1 MPFATII
8 GLDGLISAKRRFI
21 AEKAFSYEVVGI
33 SVAIFDVITII
44 IGSVLAQYSYSEL
57 SDTENGGML
66 AAFGVGLMCSVIY
79 LPIVR
84 SFGGYSLPVLINPSH
99 IIRQLVTSCII
110 VILSITA
117 VLFMLKVG
125 SSFSRIALMA
135 CGCLMLILGISERFA
150 SAAVIRRLVVNNRIV
165 GRRAFFIGDPEEID
179 ALDSS
184 KLLRRFGLS
193 DVGRFF
199 LSDPDAKHCSIES
212 EITNALVIAR
222 RHRSNEIVLALRN
235 RPATQIREIE
245 RAMRQTPLAVKLLPN
260 SIFRSIIDGRETSL
274 SYTMHCLELQRAPLS
289 RSEQAS
295 KRALDIIGAT
305 LGFALLVPVLL
316 LVIIAIKLDSPGPAI
331 FRQKRNGFDE
341 VPFTIFKFRT
351 MTVMEDGDRVVQ
363 AQQGDTR
370 ITRVGAFLR
379 RTSVDELPQLLNVLR
394 GEMSLV
400 GPRPHA
406 IVHDRAYRTIIDGYF
421 RRHHVKPGMTGWAQV
436 HGLRGETNNV
446 RDMKRRVDF
455 DLWYIHHWSVYLEI
469 YILLRTVFALS
480 GDNAF

>member
-1 MPFATII
+1 MPLATII
-8 GLDGLISAKRRFI
+8 RLEGLISAKLRLISERV
-21 AEKAFSYEVVGI
+21 FSFELVGI
-33 SVAIFDVITII
+33 SVAILDVIVII
-44 IGSVLAQYSYSEL
+44 IGSFLAQNSYSVL
-57 SDTENGGML
+57 SNTEDGGML
-66 AAFGVGLMCSVIY
+66 STLGVGLMCSIIY
-79 LPIVR
+79 LPLVR
-84 SFGGYSLPVLINPSH
+84 SFGGYSLPVLINPSC

-150 SAAVIRRLVVNNRIV
+150 SAAIIRRLVANNKV
-165 GRRAFFIGDPEEID
+165 GGRRAFFIGDSEEID
-179 ALDSS
+179 ALDSA

-199 LSDPDAKHCSIES
+199 LSDPNSKGCNIES
-212 EITNALVIAR
+212 EIANGLVIAR
-222 RHRSNEIVLALRN
+222 RQRSNEIVLALRN
-235 RPATQIREIE
+235 RPATQLRDIE
-245 RAMRQTPLAVKLLPN
+245 RAMRQTPLPVKLLPN
-260 SIFRSIIDGRETSL
+260 AIFRSIIEGRENSL
-274 SYTMHCLELQRAPLS
+274 SWTMHCLELQRAPLS
-289 RSEQAS
+289 RSEQVS

-305 LGFALLVPVLL
+305 LGLAVLVPVLV
-316 LVIIAIKLDSPGPAI
+316 LVIAAIKMDSPGPAI

-351 MTVMEDGDRVVQ
+351 MKVMEDDDRVVQ
-363 AQQGDTR
+363 AQLGDSR

-379 RTSVDELPQLLNVLR
+379 KTSVDELPQLLNVLK

-406 IVHDRAYRTIIDGYF
+406 IVHDRAYREIIDGYF

-436 HGLRGETNNV
+436 NGLRGETNDV
-446 RDMKRRVDF
+446 RDMQRRVDF
-455 DLWYIHHWSVYLEI
+455 DLWYIHHWSIYLEI

-480 GDNAF
+480 GESAF